1 MEVRKDDAVFKF
13 LPTNSDNCGFLFCL
27 EGTRRMNEKEKAFM
41 ALKTE
46 LDDQKVKKVRFNQ
59 KKLRKVRDNEKVPTK
74 EIVDKNKKRKG
85 L

>member
-41 ALKTE
+41 AQKTV
-46 LDDQKVKKVRFNQ
+46 LDDQQIKRVRFDE
-59 KKLRKVRDNEKVPTK
+59 KKLRKIYDNEKVPTK
-74 EIVDKNKKRKG
+74 T
-85 L
+85 